1 MLPTSIL
8 ARPARKEGVI
18 LDSTAKSVVGR
29 PIRLAWGL
37 TVIDSSRE
45 GTHEGGSPW
54 QFTR

>member
-18 LDSTAKSVVGR
+18 LDSTSKSVVER
-29 PIRLAWGL
+29 TTRLAWGL
-37 TVIDSSRE
+37 TAIDSSRE

>member
-29 PIRLAWGL
+29 TIRLAWGL
-37 TVIDSSRE
+37 TVMDSSRE
-45 GTHEGGSPW
+45 GTHDGGSPW

>member
-8 ARPARKEGVI
+8 VRPARKEGVI
-18 LDSTAKSVVGR
+18 LDSTSKSVVER

-37 TVIDSSRE
+37 IGIDSSRE